1 MGDLKTINYEAPI
14 IEAGKRVWKNY
25 SDIEFDNDLFINMG
39 EDFEKAGYVKA
50 SQVGSAQAKFFPV
63 RNAVD
68 FGVNWLREKGK

>member
-1 MGDLKTINYEAPI
+1 MPTHSSDYSI
-14 IEAGKRVWKNY
+14 IEAGKQVWTNY

-50 SQVGSAQAKFFPV
+50 TQVGSAQAKFFPV